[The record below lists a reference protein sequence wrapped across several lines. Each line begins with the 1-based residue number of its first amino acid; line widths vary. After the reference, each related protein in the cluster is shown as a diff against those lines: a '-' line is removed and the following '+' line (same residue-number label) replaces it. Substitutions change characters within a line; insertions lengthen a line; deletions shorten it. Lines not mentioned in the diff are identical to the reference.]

1 MTRSKRWELYYLYRS
16 VKQGLNYACLK
27 VYQANETIDWHCIFD
42 AYVFLKDVLTYI
54 VCKRLC
60 GILKRFCL
68 TMLSPL
74 YQGAFIDVLKARLM
88 CFSLRGKECLLVF
101 GILTCLEKEIAS
113 KIPT

>member
-1 MTRSKRWELYYLYRS
+1 MYRS

-27 VYQANETIDWHCIFD
+27 VYEANETIDWHCVFD
-42 AYVFLKDVLTYI
+42 AYV
-54 VCKRLC
+54 CNRLC

-74 YQGAFIDVLKARLM
+74 YQAVFIDVLKERLM